1 MTVTSAPKSINFMIS
16 PLVWG
21 AWRWGKAAQDVQ
33 ALNRLIQHCLQLGIT
48 SFDHAD
54 IYGGYTAEA
63 AFGQALALSP
73 GLRDQVQLLTKC
85 GISMVSPQRPQQL
98 SKTFNSSAAYI
109 AASIAQSLHHFR
121 TDRLDLLMLH
131 RPDLLMDAHETA
143 GALDSAVDAGLVK
156 AVGVSNFSAS
166 QVTLLQK
173 FLRNPLVVNQIELS
187 LDKRDAFD
195 SGVLDQCQTLGMRPM
210 AWSPLAGGALFGN
223 SPLAQRLRPALARIA
238 AAHTCTPDAVALA
251 WLMRHPAGIVP
262 IIGTAQL
269 PRINDA
275 ARAMKIVL
283 SREDWY
289 ALWEAATGAPLP

>member
-1 MTVTSAPKSINFMIS
+1 MTLTLTQKTAKTPIS

-21 AWRWGKAAQDVQ
+21 AWRWGNGGQGAQ
-33 ALNRLIQHCLQLGIT
+33 ALNRLIQHCLQLGIS

-85 GISMVSPQRPQQL
+85 GIRMVSPQRPQQL

-109 AASIAQSLHHFR
+109 ATSITQSLHNFG

-131 RPDLLMDAHETA
+131 RPDLLMDAAETA
-143 GALDSAVDAGLVK
+143 GALDAAVDAGLVR

-173 FLRNPLVVNQIELS
+173 FLRNPLAVNQIELS
-187 LDKRDAFD
+187 LAKRDAFD
-195 SGVLDQCQTLGMRPM
+195 DGVLDQCQTLGIRPM
-210 AWSPLAGGALFGN
+210 AWSPLAGGALFGD
-223 SPLAQRLRPALARIA
+223 SPLAQRLRTELARIA
-238 AAHTCTPDAVALA
+238 AAHACTPDAVALA
-251 WLMRHPAGIVP
+251 WL
-262 IIGTAQL
+262 T
-269 PRINDA
+269 
-275 ARAMKIVL
+275 L

-289 ALWEAATGAPLP
+289 ALWVAATGTPLP